1 MEMEGQPISKEDLMQ
16 WMEEPVTRAFIG
28 SIKEKMK
35 ELFLEVGNG
44 ATLDTS
50 NSSITQAETAKV
62 VGKIE
67 ILQEVLDINIAEE

>member
-1 MEMEGQPISKEDLMQ
+1 MEAELISKEDLLQ
-16 WMEEPVTRAFIG
+16 WMEEPVTKAFI
-28 SIKEKMK
+28 KEINSKLK
-35 ELFLEVGNG
+35 ELYLVLGNG

-50 NSSITQAETAKV
+50 NSNTTLAETAKA

>member
-16 WMEEPVTRAFIG
+16 WMEQPVSQAFIG
-28 SIKEKMK
+28 AIRDKIKE
-35 ELFLEVGNG
+35 LYLSVGNG

-50 NSSITQAETAKV
+50 NSSTTLAETAKA